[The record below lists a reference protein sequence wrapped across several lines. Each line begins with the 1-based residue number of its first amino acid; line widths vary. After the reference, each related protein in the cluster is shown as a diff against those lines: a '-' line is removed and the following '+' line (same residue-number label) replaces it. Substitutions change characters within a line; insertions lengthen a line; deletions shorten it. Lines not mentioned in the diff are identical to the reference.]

1 MTATVIEVTQ
11 RRALLASGV
20 GVCPRNVQHNLEL
33 EQGRASGDGIGAL
46 TRVRLNGRAA
56 RPRLKRL
63 LGLPLRHDEVAIFP
77 LDRPQQLKAQEAG
90 LIVDGVCTIREPL
103 LQLRTGVRRDLDC
116 VDLHHGHAAKVT
128 ACELPSYAHRVLC
141 MTSDGTGTDVGRL
154 DRFFELSTRGSTL
167 TSEIRGGVVTFIA
180 MAYIVVLNPIIL
192 SDAQDVDGNSL
203 GFAQVSAATS
213 LAAGVMTILFGLI
226 ARLPFAF
233 AAGLGI
239 NSFLATTVVGSLTW
253 PEAMGLVVIN
263 GVIIVVLAATGL
275 RTLIFDAVPMQLK
288 LAITA
293 GIGAFILFIGL
304 VDAGFIGST
313 GVPSPPVGLG
323 AGGTGSIS
331 TVPTLVF
338 VFTLLLT
345 GVLVVRQVRGAH
357 LHRAGDGHRR
367 RGRHRGHLASR
378 VGGRAS
384 RRVEPFGA
392 ALSGSPFALPDLSLV
407 GAFSLDSFGRIGV
420 LAAVML
426 VFTLVFA
433 NFFDA
438 MGTFTGLSREVGVAD
453 ERGTFPR
460 LRLALIVEG
469 AGAVVGGATSS
480 SSNTVFIESAAG
492 IQEGARTGLA
502 NIVTGLLFLA
512 AMFVTPLAS
521 IVPTEVAAAALVVVG
536 VMMFSHLRD
545 VDLSEFSV
553 AVPVVLTVAVMP
565 LSLTRSPTES
575 ESVSSHG
582 LSSAR
587 PRGRRGR
594 SVRCSGSP
602 PRAS

>member
-1 MTATVIEVTQ
+1 M
-11 RRALLASGV
+11 S
-20 GVCPRNVQHNLEL
+20 
-33 EQGRASGDGIGAL
+33 
-46 TRVRLNGRAA
+46 
-56 RPRLKRL
+56 
-63 LGLPLRHDEVAIFP
+63 
-77 LDRPQQLKAQEAG
+77 
-90 LIVDGVCTIREPL
+90 
-103 LQLRTGVRRDLDC
+103 
-116 VDLHHGHAAKVT
+116 
-128 ACELPSYAHRVLC
+128 
-141 MTSDGTGTDVGRL
+141 RL
-154 DRFFELSTRGSTL
+154 DEFFELSARHSTW
-167 TSEIRGGVVTFIA
+167 TAEIRGGVVTFIA

-192 SDAQDVDGNSL
+192 SDAHDVDGNSL
-203 GFAQVSAATS
+203 DFAAVSAATS
-213 LAAGVMTILFGLI
+213 LAAGLMTILFGLI

-313 GVPSPPVGLG
+313 GLPSPPVGLG
-323 AGGTGSIS
+323 ANGAGSIS

-345 GVLVVRQVRGAH
+345 CILVVRQVRGAIFIGLVAGTVLAVVVEAVWH
-357 LHRAGDGHRR
+357 LGSSVDKP
-367 RGRHRGHLASR
+367 
-378 VGGRAS
+378 GGWS
-384 RRVEPFGA
+384 LSVPT
-392 ALSGSPFALPDLSLV
+392 LSGSPFALPDLSLV

-453 ERGTFPR
+453 DRGTFPR
-460 LRLALIVEG
+460 LRSALMVEG

-480 SSNTVFIESAAG
+480 SSNTVFLESAAG
-492 IQEGARTGLA
+492 ISEGARTGVA
-502 NIVTGLLFLA
+502 NLVTGLLFFA

-536 VMMFSHLRD
+536 VMMFSHLRE

-565 LSLTRSPTES
+565 LSFSIANGIGIGFIAWVVVRSAAGKFREISPLLWIAAAGFLVYFARDWLES
-575 ESVSSHG
+575 LIG
-582 LSSAR
+582 M
-587 PRGRRGR
+587 
-594 SVRCSGSP
+594 
-602 PRAS
+602 